1 MKGTC
6 FVGSANRWRALLAFL
21 VVVSFTSSAR
31 AQREVEI
38 SWQDPADSTPSP
50 RVSCQIDVFG
60 TATIP
65 DGNHLWV
72 LAHRVDFDDV
82 WVPQSEARIDPK
94 THQYKARVQL
104 GERRDIGQDFEVA
117 LITVNETE
125 HIGLRNYRREA
136 MKSGD
141 WKPVD
146 MPPTTS
152 PPLVRKVTKVSHNC
166 D

>member
-1 MKGTC
+1 MMTTS
-6 FVGSANRWRALLAFL
+6 FVRKVSWCATLLFPFVLFPSGSQ
-21 VVVSFTSSAR
+21 
-31 AQREVEI
+31 AQAGFEI
-38 SWQDPADSTPSP
+38 VWDQPQDTTPLQ
-50 RVSCQIDVFG
+50 RVSCQMDVTG

-72 LAHRVDFDDV
+72 LTHRIDFDDV

-94 THQYKARVQL
+94 THQYKARVQF
-104 GERRDIGQDFEVA
+104 GERRDIGQDFEIA
-117 LITVNETE
+117 LITVNEAE
-125 HIGLRNYRREA
+125 HIGLRNYRRDA
-136 MKSGD
+136 MKNGD

-152 PPLVRKVTKVSHNC
+152 PPQVRKVTKVSHNC